1 MIHPYLKFAVL
12 GCFIISG
19 CTATKYQNQGQVEP
33 VQFHY
38 KTTFVP
44 YKSCVVFP
52 AIIGSDTCNF
62 LFDTGCQIT
71 LVQND
76 SVKDGNVKITGASD
90 RSMKLGHVVIDSL
103 RIGNVSFKNT
113 QAATGDFDGLKAKIP
128 DFGGL
133 IGQPIISKANW
144 LIDYTTNTIEIFS
157 EDLID
162 PDFRVLP
169 TKVKSGWSFIWITI
183 DGHKYKALMDLGS
196 SKGLSIPQ
204 DTKTAETII
213 RKYKFTENT
222 REIYRIGGLEQVRER
237 VGRLPIGAGDLL
249 IKDVETSVL
258 NTNKIRI
265 GNFFFKDCALY
276 IDNTHKCY
284 KVKKIR

>member
-1 MIHPYLKFAVL
+1 MIQQYFKCVVL

-19 CTATKYQNQGQVEP
+19 CTATRYQNQGQTEP
-33 VQFHY
+33 VHFHY

-52 AIIGSDTCNF
+52 VIIGSDTCNF

-71 LVQND
+71 LIQND
-76 SVKDGNVKITGASD
+76 SVKDGNLKVTGASD
-90 RSMKLGHVVIDSL
+90 KSMKLGHMVIDSL
-103 RIGNVSFKNT
+103 KIGDICFKNT
-113 QAATGDFDGLKAKIP
+113 QAATGDFDGLKAKIA

-144 LIDYTTNTIEIFS
+144 RIDYTTNTIEISS
-157 EDLID
+157 EDLSD
-162 PDFRVLP
+162 PDFKILP
-169 TKVKSGWSFIWITI
+169 TKVKSGWSFTWITI
-183 DGHKYKALMDLGS
+183 DGRKYKALIDLGS
-196 SKGLSIPQ
+196 SKGLSIPR

-213 RKYKFTENT
+213 RKFKFTDNI
-222 REIYRIGGLEQVRER
+222 REIYRIGGLEQVKEK
-237 VGRLPIGAGDLL
+237 VGSLPVVAGDLAFN
-249 IKDVETSVL
+249 DVETSVL

-265 GNFFFKDCALY
+265 GNLFFKDCILY